1 MIVQHYKN
9 TCLVCGTS
17 WGVDKNSRRI
27 SALYSVSSTL
37 NPLNADA
44 VQDDTAV
51 TRTVQGLHS
60 DQWMSGCPNC
70 GVENFRQEDYFIEEG
85 VEEENI
91 PAEKPCPVCAE
102 NVKIAAVKCRYCG
115 HDFGEQAVRAASEAV
130 DEAVERIRARQ
141 AELRER
147 FVEQEHCK
155 KEIRIAKSVGS
166 VCIIAELIGLF
177 VIVGIYGIYAA
188 SPETAAIMPWLFL
201 GGFFAIIVTAGFQR
215 RRIGLRVMLN
225 REKSRRAGADTAEGR
240 PLEGDPAAE
249 NAAEDSTAVENPAG
263 ASVLKDNST

>member
-60 DQWMSGCPNC
+60 HQWMSGCPNC
-70 GVENFRQEDYFIEEG
+70 G
-85 VEEENI
+85 
-91 PAEKPCPVCAE
+91 
-102 NVKIAAVKCRYCG
+102 
-115 HDFGEQAVRAASEAV
+115 HDFGEQAARAASEAV

-147 FVEQEHCK
+147 FVEQEHFK

-166 VCIIAELIGLF
+166 VCIIAELIGL
-177 VIVGIYGIYAA
+177 G
-188 SPETAAIMPWLFL
+188 
-201 GGFFAIIVTAGFQR
+201 
-215 RRIGLRVMLN
+215 VMLN

-240 PLEGDPAAE
+240 SLEGEPAAE
-249 NAAEDSTAVENPAG
+249 NPAG
-263 ASVLKDNST
+263 DSVLKDNSTRVRAPRSSGARSGQRLIAGCGSIKIVKSPI

>member
-60 DQWMSGCPNC
+60 HQWMSGCPNC

-115 HDFGEQAVRAASEAV
+115 HDFGEQAARAASEAV

-147 FVEQEHCK
+147 FVEQEHFK

-166 VCIIAELIGLF
+166 VCIIAELIGL
-177 VIVGIYGIYAA
+177 G
-188 SPETAAIMPWLFL
+188 
-201 GGFFAIIVTAGFQR
+201 
-215 RRIGLRVMLN
+215 VMLN

-240 PLEGDPAAE
+240 SLEGDPAAE
-249 NAAEDSTAVENPAG
+249 NAAEDSTAAENPAG
-263 ASVLKDNST
+263 DSVLKDNST

>member
-60 DQWMSGCPNC
+60 HQWMSECPNC
-70 GVENFRQEDYFIEEG
+70 GVKNFRQEDYFIEEG

-115 HDFGEQAVRAASEAV
+115 HDFGEQAARAASESI

-147 FVEQEHCK
+147 FVEQEHWER
-155 KEIRIAKSVGS
+155 EIRIAKSVGS

-177 VIVGIYGIYAA
+177 VIVGIYAA
-188 SPETAAIMPWLFL
+188 APAVETIMPWLFC
-201 GGFFAIIVTAGFQR
+201 GGLFTIIATAGFQR

-225 REKSRRAGADTAEGR
+225 REKSRRAGADTAESR
-240 PLEGDPAAE
+240 PLEGEPAAE
-249 NAAEDSTAVENPAG
+249 NAAEDSTAAENPAG
-263 ASVLKDNST
+263 DSAPKDNST

>member
-17 WGVDKNSRRI
+17 WGVDKEDSRRI
-27 SALYSVSSTL
+27 SALYSVPSTL
-37 NPLNADA
+37 NPLNTDA

-51 TRTVQGLHS
+51 TGTVQGLHS
-60 DQWMSGCPNC
+60 DQRGWRCPNC
-70 GVENFRQEDYFIEEG
+70 GVENFRQEDCFIEED

-115 HDFGEQAVRAASEAV
+115 HDFGEQAIRAASEAV

-155 KEIRIAKSVGS
+155 KEIRIAKNVGS
-166 VCIIAELIGLF
+166 VCIIAELIVLF
-177 VIVGIYGIYAA
+177 LMTGIYAA

-201 GGFFAIIVTAGFQR
+201 GGLFAIIATAGFQR
-215 RRIGLRVMLN
+215 RRIVGRVMAN
-225 REKSRRAGADTAEGR
+225 QEKLRHAGADTAEGR

-249 NAAEDSTAVENPAG
+249 NAAEDSTAAENPAG
-263 ASVLKDNST
+263 DSVLKDNST